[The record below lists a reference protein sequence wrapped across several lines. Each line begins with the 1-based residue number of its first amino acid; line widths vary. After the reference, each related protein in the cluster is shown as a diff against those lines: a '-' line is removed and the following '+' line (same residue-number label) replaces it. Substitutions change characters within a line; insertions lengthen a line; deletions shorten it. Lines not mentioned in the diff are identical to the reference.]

1 VIRKSKGALQVEIAR
16 VGANEVVGE
25 MSFFDHQPRSASAF
39 AMTEVQAVE
48 VPYAVLEAAYKTI
61 PPYLRA
67 IISSMSQRLRK
78 ADDSIKRLQK
88 SSPTAQGE
96 PSSSTQETTS
106 EELDAAAALAATSDY
121 DGEHSSGLAATGSDE
136 PASDEA
142 TAANSD
148 GEKKPE

>member
-1 VIRKSKGALQVEIAR
+1 MQIEIAR

-48 VPYAVLEAAYKTI
+48 VPYAVIEAAYKAI

-88 SSPTAQGE
+88 SNPTEQAE
-96 PSSSTQETTS
+96 PSRSPSEPVG

-136 PASDEA
+136 PATDEA
-142 TAANSD
+142 TTADSD